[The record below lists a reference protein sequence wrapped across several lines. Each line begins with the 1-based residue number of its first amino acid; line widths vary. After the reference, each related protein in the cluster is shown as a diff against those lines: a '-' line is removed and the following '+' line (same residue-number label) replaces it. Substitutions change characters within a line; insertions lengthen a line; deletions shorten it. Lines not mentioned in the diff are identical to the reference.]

1 MKTIVILAAAVLLS
15 LGFAQER
22 SNTYWMTAV
31 LAQEFDTLVIDC
43 PDALTKDGVD
53 FGCYMDPL
61 GAEWARMDLDHLVR
75 EFTDIEWTRPWEADT
90 QDGPFFRSFRK
101 TSSPTGVYVVAI
113 MTYRGGAL
121 GVLSEV
127 VMP

>member
-1 MKTIVILAAAVLLS
+1 MKTIVILAAAALLS
-15 LGFAQER
+15 FAFAQER

-31 LAQEFDTLVIDC
+31 LAQEFDALVIDC
-43 PDALTKDGVD
+43 PETLAQDDVD

-61 GAEWARMDLDHLVR
+61 GARWARMDLDRLVR

-90 QDGPFFRSFRK
+90 EDGPFFRAFRK

-113 MTYRGGAL
+113 MNYRGGAL
-121 GVLSEV
+121 VVLSEV
-127 VMP
+127 VLR